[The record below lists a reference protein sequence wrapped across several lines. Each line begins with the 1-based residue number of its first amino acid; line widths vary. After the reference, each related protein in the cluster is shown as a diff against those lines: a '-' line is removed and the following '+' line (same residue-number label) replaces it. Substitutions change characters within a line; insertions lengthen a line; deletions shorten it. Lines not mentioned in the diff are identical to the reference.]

1 MIVLI
6 RSVSG
11 LSIQPRPDP
20 TKSKRRNLAHFSQTN
35 HNYTLLWAWRCR
47 ESPRKKSTKG
57 RKFLWFCQ
65 FSIII
70 LSMSIMNRNSHH
82 HPCFVDSDH
91 NMKNYNNQPLMSRK
105 IPTDLLKSV
114 EQFGIKNAEILPSGC
129 GRLSNGNINGSLWVE
144 K

>member
-1 MIVLI
+1 MILWL
-6 RSVSG
+6 SLFG
-11 LSIQPRPDP
+11 LSAVCQSNQIKTPQFG
-20 TKSKRRNLAHFSQTN
+20 AFFTN

-70 LSMSIMNRNSHH
+70 LSMSIINRNSHH
-82 HPCFVDSDH
+82 SDH
-91 NMKNYNNQPLMSRK
+91 NMIHYNNQPLMSRK
-105 IPTDLLKSV
+105 IPADLLKSV

>member
-1 MIVLI
+1 MILWLFLF
-6 RSVSG
+6 G
-11 LSIQPRPDP
+11 LSIQPIKTPQFG
-20 TKSKRRNLAHFSQTN
+20 AFFTN

-70 LSMSIMNRNSHH
+70 LSMSIINRNSHH
-82 HPCFVDSDH
+82 SDH
-91 NMKNYNNQPLMSRK
+91 NMIHYNNQPLMSRK
-105 IPTDLLKSV
+105 IPADLLKSV
-114 EQFGIKNAEILPSGC
+114 EQFGIKNAEILPSGSGC
-129 GRLSNGNINGSLWVE
+129 GRLSNGNINGSQWVE

>member
-1 MIVLI
+1 MILWL
-6 RSVSG
+6 SLFG
-11 LSIQPRPDP
+11 LSAVCQSNQ
-20 TKSKRRNLAHFSQTN
+20 SKRRNLAHFSQITI
-35 HNYTLLWAWRCR
+35 TLLWAWRCR

-70 LSMSIMNRNSHH
+70 LSMSIINRNSHH

-129 GRLSNGNINGSLWVE
+129 GSLSNGNINGSLWVE